1 MVIVSNPHWT
11 CTIFIVRPFRGVSL
25 LRVAATTRPPQS
37 LFCKDFLAP
46 DVSHE
51 ELSSNH
57 HGESAIRRNAKHTLN
72 VRLSNIY
79 SIFKDQIQ
87 FSKNNQLVSLMN
99 TRIKSQCYYQP
110 RFIYPAR
117 ITNRLLP
124 SAKHITAAIHF
135 KIYFLNLPSAD
146 HHQFLQ

>member
-11 CTIFIVRPFRGVSL
+11 YTIFIVRPLRGVSL

-72 VRLSNIY
+72 VRLSNTY
-79 SIFKDQIQ
+79 SVFKDQI
-87 FSKNNQLVSLMN
+87 QLVSLMN
-99 TRIKSQCYYQP
+99 TRIKSLCYYQT
-110 RFIYPAR
+110 RFVYPAR

-124 SAKHITAAIHF
+124 SANHITAAIHF